1 MTYVIVLG
9 LYIPSIFNFIYMHK
23 KEKKLHLEFDK
34 KLKDKGYEKTND
46 DSSLISLIVDEVI
59 ERGEYAARL
68 LLSIFPVA
76 NLYPFIQII
85 TKKLDK
91 EYNTILNSL
100 DNRELLD
107 SLEESRYIYN
117 QNTIL
122 KGKENII
129 SKIDE
134 MSKADEANKNTNKH
148 IEISENDSLEQLKQK
163 EVLLNEMIYLK
174 SLEEMTQVVSY
185 QKCEENLEQ
194 NEKGKTL
201 RLIRKFNQNQKSD
214 E

>member
-9 LYIPSIFNFIYMHK
+9 LYIPSIFNIIYMHK

-107 SLEESRYIYN
+107 SLEERRYIYN

>member
-9 LYIPSIFNFIYMHK
+9 LYIPSIFNIIYMHK

-46 DSSLISLIVDEVI
+46 DSSLISLIADEVI

>member
-46 DSSLISLIVDEVI
+46 DSSLISLIADEVI

-174 SLEEMTQVVSY
+174 SLEEMPQVVSY

-194 NEKGKTL
+194 NEKGKPL

>member
-46 DSSLISLIVDEVI
+46 DSSLISLIADEVI

-194 NEKGKTL
+194 NEKGKPL
-201 RLIRKFNQNQKSD
+201 RLIRKFKKKKKSD

>member
-46 DSSLISLIVDEVI
+46 DSSLISLIADEVI

-100 DNRELLD
+100 DNRE
-107 SLEESRYIYN
+107 
-117 QNTIL
+117 
-122 KGKENII
+122 
-129 SKIDE
+129 
-134 MSKADEANKNTNKH
+134 
-148 IEISENDSLEQLKQK
+148 
-163 EVLLNEMIYLK
+163 
-174 SLEEMTQVVSY
+174 
-185 QKCEENLEQ
+185 
-194 NEKGKTL
+194 
-201 RLIRKFNQNQKSD
+201 
-214 E
+214 

>member
-9 LYIPSIFNFIYMHK
+9 LYIPSIFNIIYMHK

-107 SLEESRYIYN
+107 SLEERRYIYN

-194 NEKGKTL
+194 NEKGKPL

>member
-9 LYIPSIFNFIYMHK
+9 LYIPSIFNIIYMHK

-107 SLEESRYIYN
+107 SLEERRYIYN

-174 SLEEMTQVVSY
+174 SLEEKLDTSTLKVLTESDNLTNTIVSD
-185 QKCEENLEQ
+185 K
-194 NEKGKTL
+194 K
-201 RLIRKFNQNQKSD
+201 
-214 E
+214 

>member
-107 SLEESRYIYN
+107 SLEERRYIYN

-194 NEKGKTL
+194 NEKGKPL

>member
-1 MTYVIVLG
+1 MKEEQT
-9 LYIPSIFNFIYMHK
+9 SIYYASG
-23 KEKKLHLEFDK
+23 ESVDK
-34 KLKDKGYEKTND
+34 IDLLPQVEILKDKGYEKTND
-46 DSSLISLIVDEVI
+46 DSSLISLIADEVI

-194 NEKGKTL
+194 NEKGKPL

>member
-46 DSSLISLIVDEVI
+46 DSSLISLIADEVI

-194 NEKGKTL
+194 NEKGKPL